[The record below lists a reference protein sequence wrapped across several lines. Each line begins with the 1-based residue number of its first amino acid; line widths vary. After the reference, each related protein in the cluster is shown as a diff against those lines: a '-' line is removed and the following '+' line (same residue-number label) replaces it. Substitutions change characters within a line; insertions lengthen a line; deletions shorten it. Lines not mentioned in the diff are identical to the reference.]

1 MHGILRR
8 SLMDKIQ
15 NRKIQVGELKI
26 HYVTGGEGKPLLI
39 IHGGANG
46 AGAWRKNLAELA
58 KHYTVYV
65 PDLPGF
71 GRSQEIEGDFH
82 IPELVKFVDDFARTL
97 GLKTFYLVGHSLGG
111 AIAVNYVLQFP
122 NKITKLVLVSSMC
135 LGKEIALWVRFLS
148 RLWLARIMG
157 EALTGVFR
165 AIKWA
170 VEKAFAGFEFLMPF
184 SRASIVLG
192 IPLTTLKEQTI
203 VLANRLSDIMV
214 PTLVVW
220 GAKDHIVPPK
230 QAYDAG
236 RLIPHCQVVVFDDCG
251 HSVYREKLPEF
262 SQLLTRFLD
271 E

>member
-1 MHGILRR
+1 MPGILRR

-15 NRKIQVGELKI
+15 NRKMQVGELKI
-26 HYVTGGEGKPLLI
+26 HYVTGGEGKPLVI

-46 AGAWRKNLAELA
+46 AGAWKKNLTELA
-58 KHYTVYV
+58 KHYTVYA

-71 GRSQEIEGDFH
+71 GRSQEIEGDFQ
-82 IPELVKFVDDFARTL
+82 IPELVKFVDAFTRNL
-97 GLKTFYLVGHSLGG
+97 GLKSFHLIGHSLGG
-111 AIAVNYVLQFP
+111 AVAVNYVLQFP

-135 LGKEIALWVRFLS
+135 LGKEVALWVRFLS

-157 EALTGVFR
+157 EVLFTIFR

-170 VEKAFAGFEFLMPF
+170 GEKLFVGVEFLMPF
-184 SRASIVLG
+184 SRASMILG

-220 GAKDHIVPPK
+220 GAKDRIVPPK
-230 QAYDAG
+230 QAYNAG
-236 RLIPHCQVVVFDDCG
+236 KLIPHCQVVIFDDCG

>member
-1 MHGILRR
+1 MPGILRR
-8 SLMDKIQ
+8 NLMDKIQ
-15 NRKIQVGELKI
+15 NRKMQVGELKI
-26 HYVTGGEGKPLLI
+26 HYVTGGEGKPLVI

-46 AGAWRKNLAELA
+46 AGAWKKNLTELA
-58 KHYTVYV
+58 KHYTVYA

-82 IPELVKFVDDFARTL
+82 IPELVKFVDDFARNL
-97 GLKTFYLVGHSLGG
+97 GLKSFHLVGHSLGG
-111 AIAVNYVLQFP
+111 AVAVNYVLQFP
-122 NKITKLVLVSSMC
+122 SKITKLVLVSSMC
-135 LGKEIALWVRFLS
+135 LGKEIALWVRFFS

-157 EALTGVFR
+157 EALFAIFR
-165 AIKWA
+165 VIKWA
-170 VEKAFAGFEFLMPF
+170 GEKLFVGVEFLMPF
-184 SRASIVLG
+184 SRASMILG
-192 IPLTTLKEQTI
+192 IPLTTFREQTI

-220 GAKDHIVPPK
+220 GAKDRIVPPK
-230 QAYDAG
+230 QAYNAG
-236 RLIPHCQVVVFDDCG
+236 RLIPHCQVAVFDDCG